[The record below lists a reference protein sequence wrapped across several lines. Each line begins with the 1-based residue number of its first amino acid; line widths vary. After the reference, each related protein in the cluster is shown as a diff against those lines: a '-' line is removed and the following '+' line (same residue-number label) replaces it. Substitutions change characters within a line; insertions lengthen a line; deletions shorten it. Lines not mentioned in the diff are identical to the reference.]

1 MTTGDTRPLMTA
13 ADVAKR
19 AQVHR
24 STVVRWGDAG
34 VGPRPIRLGAAGK
47 SATVRFDPQEVDRW
61 LQEYGVI
68 ESAE

>member
-1 MTTGDTRPLMTA
+1 MSVEEQRPLMTA

-34 VGPRPIRLGAAGK
+34 VGPRPIRLGAVGK
-47 SATVRFDPQEVDRW
+47 SATVRFDPAEVDRW
-61 LQEYGVI
+61 LR
-68 ESAE
+68 ESGLAVWE